1 MWTDPGVAKQASRLA
16 ECCRV
21 VGFQQMG
28 LGLSDAV
35 DRVPTLEEQA
45 SDIEAVMDAEGV
57 SSAVLVGA
65 GVTPMPIVLFASRAP
80 QRVEALVLIDP
91 YAQGPR
97 NDTYERI
104 AGMTAEEAE
113 SFAALLE
120 KGLAQWG
127 EGRMLDWWDPV
138 IAPHN
143 RARMAVLERAE
154 ATPAV
159 AAAVCEAA
167 LTSDVRDVLP
177 QVRAPTRVLRRPT
190 NPLVP
195 ERASRLVAELIPNAT
210 FHVLPASEPY
220 MSYGESLGPG
230 FDQLIEVVAGR
241 PPSTAHDRQLAS
253 ILFTDVVSST
263 ELVSAHGDARWR
275 NLLERHEEAIRRRV
289 EAESGRLVKL
299 MGDGSMG
306 VFSGPAA
313 AIRAAQLIRDDAR
326 MDDLSVR
333 AGIHTGECERM
344 AGGDLSG
351 LAVHIAARVGAA
363 AGPGEVWVSRTVRDL
378 IGGSGLQLKSMG
390 IHQLKGVAEEWE
402 LFSVV
407 GQDETAA
414 AIAEEPSAMR
424 AGDRLILA
432 TARRAPRLLRGLNRI
447 ETSRRRRA
455 SANR

>member
-1 MWTDPGVAKQASRLA
+1 
-16 ECCRV
+16 
-21 VGFQQMG
+21 
-28 LGLSDAV
+28 
-35 DRVPTLEEQA
+35 
-45 SDIEAVMDAEGV
+45 
-57 SSAVLVGA
+57 
-65 GVTPMPIVLFASRAP
+65 
-80 QRVEALVLIDP
+80 
-91 YAQGPR
+91 
-97 NDTYERI
+97 
-104 AGMTAEEAE
+104 
-113 SFAALLE
+113 
-120 KGLAQWG
+120 
-127 EGRMLDWWDPV
+127 
-138 IAPHN
+138 
-143 RARMAVLERAE
+143 
-154 ATPAV
+154 
-159 AAAVCEAA
+159 
-167 LTSDVRDVLP
+167 
-177 QVRAPTRVLRRPT
+177 
-190 NPLVP
+190 
-195 ERASRLVAELIPNAT
+195 
-210 FHVLPASEPY
+210 
-220 MSYGESLGPG
+220 
-230 FDQLIEVVAGR
+230 
-241 PPSTAHDRQLAS
+241 
-253 ILFTDVVSST
+253 
-263 ELVSAHGDARWR
+263 
-275 NLLERHEEAIRRRV
+275 
-289 EAESGRLVKL
+289 VKL

-390 IHQLKGVAEEWE
+390 THQLKGVAEEWE